1 MKTRIRY
8 TTACGE
14 TDTFILERPQAVVSV
29 EVVKEERRIGS
40 CSLGRLGRAFS
51 KMDSNMLVIIK
62 DEDGDIV
69 INTCGVDD
77 HIWEKLLEACGETDT
92 FILER
97 PQAVVSVE
105 VVKEPELKRGTM
117 ITNSGRTVIGGLAS
131 GYYFEQQKGCGGDLV
146 YLYDSDDNKVFCY
159 YKSGGIKDSEVS

>member
-1 MKTRIRY
+1 MVVQECGKEMKTKIRY
-8 TTACGE
+8 TT
-14 TDTFILERPQAVVSV
+14 V
-29 EVVKEERRIGS
+29 
-40 CSLGRLGRAFS
+40 
-51 KMDSNMLVIIK
+51 
-62 DEDGDIV
+62 
-69 INTCGVDD
+69 
-77 HIWEKLLEACGETDT
+77 CGETDT